1 MFCPNCGQE
10 RISVETSFCSR
21 CGFLLTGIAEIME
34 AGGVVALAQKEKR
47 TSKLWRNR
55 GFKKGLFIF
64 LLTFVVVPILTL
76 IAMGLR
82 AGPILPVVGMIL
94 LAGGGLL
101 KMIYALM
108 FETAEPSPPTSVPT
122 IRGNV
127 NRQHQAL
134 PPQQSMPVSS
144 YAPPGTGS
152 WRDTN
157 DLQPTSVTETTTR
170 LLENERRS

>member
-1 MFCPNCGQE
+1 
-10 RISVETSFCSR
+10 VETSFCSR

-34 AGGVVALAQKEKR
+34 AGGVVALAQKEKKR
-47 TSKLWRNR
+47 SKLWRNR

-108 FETAEPSPPTSVPT
+108 FESEEPLATTSAPTL
-122 IRGNV
+122 RGNV
-127 NRQHQAL
+127 NRQNQAL
-134 PPQQSMPVSS
+134 PPQQSIPVSS
-144 YAPPGTGS
+144 YAPPGAGS

-157 DLQPTSVTETTTR
+157 DLEPTSVTETTTR
-170 LLENERRS
+170 HLEKERRS